1 MKEAEYTKLVLKA
14 TNKLLNYIEDF
25 DDVPC
30 GLPAASALIKDLD
43 VSRTTFQKLID
54 ILIKKGIVRQ
64 DGLYKIVL
72 RKPGPDDYYS
82 VESMGNSKAD
92 LVEKQIIKKLSSY
105 ELKPGDRFSELE
117 IANELKTNTIITR
130 EALFKIAQSGII
142 KKHPRQKWEVVE
154 FSPRLIEEIAEIR
167 KMYERHAI
175 QKMRIESKTSPIWKE
190 LTILEKKHVSLL
202 KKTSV
207 DASEMRD
214 IERAFHTTIIDAS
227 HNRFIK
233 KSYTSIF
240 TLIFFHL
247 GQIEYDQQKIETVL
261 KHHLTILQAL
271 LEHDFIKAQESME
284 MHLDYAKNSM
294 TNINTILDKKN
305 EEVHPGP

>member
-14 TNKLLNYIEDF
+14 TNKLLNYIEYF

-30 GLPAASALIKDLD
+30 GLPAASSLIKDLD

-72 RKPGPDDYYS
+72 RKPIPEDYYS

-92 LVEKQIIKKLSSY
+92 LVEKQIITKLSSY
-105 ELKPGDRFSELE
+105 QLKPGDRFSELE

-154 FSPRLIEEIAEIR
+154 FSPSLIEEIAEIR

-175 QKMRIESKTSPIWKE
+175 QKMRNEPKTSSIWKE
-190 LTILEKKHVSLL
+190 LAILEKKHVSLL
-202 KKTSV
+202 KKASV

-214 IERAFHTTIIDAS
+214 IERAFHTTIIDS
-227 HNRFIK
+227 SQNRFIK
-233 KSYTSIF
+233 KSYASIF

-271 LEHDFIKAQESME
+271 LEDNFNKAQESME
-284 MHLDYAKNSM
+284 MHLNYAKNSM
-294 TNINTILDKKN
+294 ININTVLEKKN
-305 EEVHPGP
+305 EEVHVAP